1 MDPKIHRRAA
11 SSQPAG
17 GLKLGGSA
25 RDDEAA
31 GEPPL
36 PACGPKPSE
45 AGQWPGRGPPD
56 SMPPEQ
62 AITRFAAP
70 RFRVVPM
77 SVFAV
82 EYVYAAGSDA
92 TRDEHRPKHRE
103 FLSGLGAN
111 GDGLALVASGPY
123 VDGSGALLLI
133 SSPTQAALAETLA
146 NDPFAIHGAIA
157 VLRITEWSPVTGE
170 LAHHA

>member
-1 MDPKIHRRAA
+1 
-11 SSQPAG
+11 
-17 GLKLGGSA
+17 
-25 RDDEAA
+25 
-31 GEPPL
+31 
-36 PACGPKPSE
+36 
-45 AGQWPGRGPPD
+45 
-56 SMPPEQ
+56 
-62 AITRFAAP
+62 
-70 RFRVVPM
+70 M

-82 EYVYAAGSDA
+82 EYVYAVGSEA

-103 FLSGLGAN
+103 FLAGLGAN
-111 GDGLALVASGPY
+111 GDGPSMIASGPY